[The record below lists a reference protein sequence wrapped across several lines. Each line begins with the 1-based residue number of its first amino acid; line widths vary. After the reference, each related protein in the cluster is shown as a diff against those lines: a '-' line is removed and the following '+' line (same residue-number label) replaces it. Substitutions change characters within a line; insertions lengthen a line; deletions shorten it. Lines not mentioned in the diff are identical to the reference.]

1 MANQVANRQSQQ
13 QRRLVIFACLV
24 GGVLFS
30 TQFGEALLQPP
41 FPRSSTTTT
50 RSFGSRTNRCR
61 HPTAKRASATLFH
74 SRFSEDTDELE
85 EHDMV
90 NITVSYEGELFPV
103 SIQRGQETILNAL
116 ERQHQLST
124 RVDLPSDCRR
134 GNCLTCAARILT
146 EDSSVLQQHL
156 RSTDGLSPTLSKFI
170 REQGF
175 LLTCSTYV
183 LKKSNSESHPT
194 QSQPVLELGAYTG
207 LWKKVYADRLVDE
220 DVRVATKEAMA
231 RAIRRSAE
239 DNIEEWTRD
248 TERLLLE

>member
-1 MANQVANRQSQQ
+1 MEK
-13 QRRLVIFACLV
+13 
-24 GGVLFS
+24 
-30 TQFGEALLQPP
+30 FGD
-41 FPRSSTTTT
+41 
-50 RSFGSRTNRCR
+50 
-61 HPTAKRASATLFH
+61 
-74 SRFSEDTDELE
+74 EDI
-85 EHDMV
+85 V

-116 ERQHQLST
+116 ERQHQLSS

-146 EDSSVLQQHL
+146 DDSSVLQGQL

-170 REQGF
+170 RDQGF

-183 LKKSNSESHPT
+183 VKSTSASDSQ
-194 QSQPVLELGAYTG
+194 QSQPVLELGAHNG
-207 LWKKVYADRLVDE
+207 LWKKVYADRLVDG
-220 DVRVATKEAMA
+220 DVRVATQEAMA

-239 DNIEEWTRD
+239 DNIDEWTRE